1 MIKSTQ
7 TEVRAMVGFALNNTD
22 KICSVP
28 KDATAYYHRDERID
42 ILVLVKWDNDAPGKK
57 DEARRIAQLLV
68 DVVVQNEEKPADA
81 ASILYGNTGASHH
94 LRSRVR

>member
-1 MIKSTQ
+1 MIKSTE
-7 TEVRAMVGFALNNTD
+7 TEMRAMVGFALNSTD

-81 ASILYGNTGASHH
+81 ASILYGNTGASYH
-94 LRSRVR
+94 LSSRVR